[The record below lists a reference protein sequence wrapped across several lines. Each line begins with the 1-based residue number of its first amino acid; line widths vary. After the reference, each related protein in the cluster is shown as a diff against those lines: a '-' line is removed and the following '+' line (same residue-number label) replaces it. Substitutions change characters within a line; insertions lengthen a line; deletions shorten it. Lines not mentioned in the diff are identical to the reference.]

1 MFSSELI
8 QLYSVNKKLTRS
20 TLLYQFSIFS
30 SLAQGHFTPMSVLFK
45 SVNVSFLCVLHAP
58 VAFSFIRD
66 VPEYKDHQN
75 KNKKKTWLMEY

>member
-8 QLYSVNKKLTRS
+8 QLYSVNEKLTRS
-20 TLLYQFSIFS
+20 TLYQCSIFS

-45 SVNVSFLCVLHAP
+45 SVNVSFLCVLYAP